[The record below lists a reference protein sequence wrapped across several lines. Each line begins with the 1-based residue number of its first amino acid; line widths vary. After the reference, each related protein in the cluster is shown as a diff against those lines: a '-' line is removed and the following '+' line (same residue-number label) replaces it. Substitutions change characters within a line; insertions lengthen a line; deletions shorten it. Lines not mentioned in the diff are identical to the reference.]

1 MVKEA
6 PSQRIQ
12 PIEDTLAQR
21 AVRPAKEDDI
31 CILVYTNDLEE
42 NAHLRGSQAI
52 LQTILGGRA
61 VTPVHLT
68 SHRFEVQHEAVMKL
82 LIQNLSDLLERL
94 EPFPLTAVSYVPL
107 YSAFREVNLLKWRIR
122 TNVELYEFTMKV
134 DSVLEG
140 VGIHSIYPQG
150 WVSSLVTALE
160 DIPEL
165 CYDRQELNK
174 SLQLVKEP
182 FPRHLFTVNE
192 IALSQVKGPEE
203 YEILERIAL
212 R

>member
-1 MVKEA
+1 VVKEA
-6 PSQRIQ
+6 HSKRI
-12 PIEDTLAQR
+12 PTIEDTLAKK

-31 CILVYTNDLEE
+31 CILLYTNNLEE

-52 LQTILGGRA
+52 LQTILGGRI
-61 VTPVHLT
+61 VSPVHLT
-68 SHRFEVQHEAVMKL
+68 SHRFEVQDDKAIQL
-82 LIQNLSDLLERL
+82 LIENLSDHLERFRQ
-94 EPFPLTAVSYVPL
+94 FPITAVSYVPL

-122 TNVELYEFTMKV
+122 TDVELYRFTMLV
-134 DSVLEG
+134 DGVLDAA
-140 VGIHSIYPQG
+140 GIHSIYPAG

-165 CYDRQELNK
+165 CYDRQELNQN
-174 SLQLVKEP
+174 LQLAKEP

-192 IALSQVKGPEE
+192 IALSRVKGPEE

-212 R
+212 Q

>member
-6 PSQRIQ
+6 RSQRIQ
-12 PIEDTLAQR
+12 AIEDTLAQK

-52 LQTILGGRA
+52 LQEILGGRV

-68 SHRFEVQHEAVMKL
+68 SHRFEVDEDKAVQR
-82 LIQNLSDLLERL
+82 LIKNLADHLERFR
-94 EPFPLTAVSYVPL
+94 PFPITAVSYVPL

-122 TNVELYEFTMKV
+122 TDVELYRFTMLV
-134 DSVLEG
+134 DGVLETA
-140 VGIHSIYPQG
+140 GIHSIYPQG

-165 CYDRQELNK
+165 CYDRHELNQN
-174 SLQLVKEP
+174 LQLAKEP
-182 FPRHLFTVNE
+182 FPRHLFTANE
-192 IALSQVKGPEE
+192 IALSRVKGPEE

-212 R
+212 Q

>member
-6 PSQRIQ
+6 RSQRIQ
-12 PIEDTLAQR
+12 AIEDTLAQK

-31 CILVYTNDLEE
+31 CILVYTNDMEE
-42 NAHLRGSQAI
+42 IAHMRGSQAI
-52 LQTILGGRA
+52 LQSILGGR
-61 VTPVHLT
+61 VVSPVHLT
-68 SHRFEVQHEAVMKL
+68 SHRFEVQDDAMLKL
-82 LIQNLSDLLERL
+82 LIQKLSDLLERFR
-94 EPFPLTAVSYVPL
+94 PFPITVVSYVPL

-122 TNVELYEFTMKV
+122 TSVELYEFTMRV
-134 DSVLEG
+134 DSVLEAL
-140 VGIHSIYPQG
+140 GIHSIYPPG

-165 CYDRQELNK
+165 CYDRQELNQH
-174 SLQLVKEP
+174 LQLAKET

-192 IALSQVKGPEE
+192 IALSRVKGPEE
-203 YEILERIAL
+203 YEQLERIEL